1 MGGPV
6 AMPRASSAVFP
17 IRRSWTYGTISP
29 VAVDAGGQLVAVL
42 SQLLNLAEFT
52 TLFQEFRITRAVFE
66 FTFLPGSTGRVE
78 PVLWVGNYVSSQFS
92 APTSLDE
99 VLQLSGQK
107 KLTFGPDRRTINV
120 GFVPKIRTGD
130 SVQQLRVS
138 PWIAM
143 ASPNGAHFGLWYW
156 ISHFNTTYAPGSVMS
171 ITATY
176 MVQFRGT
183 Q

>member
-6 AMPRASSAVFP
+6 AVPRAPSAVFP
-17 IRRSWTYGTISP
+17 IRRSWNYGTLSP
-29 VAVDAGGQLVAVL
+29 VVSDYGGQLVAVL
-42 SQLLNLAEFT
+42 SQLPSVAEFT
-52 TLFQEFRITRAVFE
+52 TLFQEYRITRAVFE
-66 FTFLPGSTGRVE
+66 FTYLPGSTGRIE
-78 PVLWVGNYVSSQFS
+78 PVLWVGNYVSAQFS
-92 APTSLDE
+92 APSSIDD

-130 SVQQLRVS
+130 TVQQLRVS
-138 PWIAM
+138 PWIGM
-143 ASPNGAHFGLWYW
+143 ATNNTAHYGLWYW
-156 ISHFNTTYAPGSVMS
+156 LAFFNTTQTPGSIMHV
-171 ITATY
+171 TATY